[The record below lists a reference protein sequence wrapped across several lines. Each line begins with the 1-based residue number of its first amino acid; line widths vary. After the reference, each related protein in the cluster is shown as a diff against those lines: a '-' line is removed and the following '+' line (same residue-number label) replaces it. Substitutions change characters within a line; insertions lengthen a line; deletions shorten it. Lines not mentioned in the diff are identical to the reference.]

1 MATTIHASPSINK
14 TAVVVVFRIRPG
26 CESSRENGFCVMASS
41 SKWIAKIRRMHGVDM
56 PPVAV
61 AAATVREV
69 DMSQVLG
76 KKAGSNGCR
85 DDVTTTCIPILD
97 SVHPSLGKEENNKVL
112 TKKWYHSGSF
122 FFFIFIQT
130 WNWSLRGRITTAV
143 YDASSHRPC
152 SWPTMRIKHSS
163 SDSSYVYK
171 QDSKVSSS
179 SCLKKKSKLA
189 PILLLLTKGQER
201 TDVRIISFF

>member
-1 MATTIHASPSINK
+1 MATTIHASPSINE

-122 FFFIFIQT
+122 FFYFYSNLKLISSRKNNDGRVRCVKSPAVFMANNAYQTFLIRFI
-130 WNWSLRGRITTAV
+130 LRI
-143 YDASSHRPC
+143 
-152 SWPTMRIKHSS
+152 
-163 SDSSYVYK
+163 
-171 QDSKVSSS
+171 
-179 SCLKKKSKLA
+179 
-189 PILLLLTKGQER
+189 
-201 TDVRIISFF
+201 